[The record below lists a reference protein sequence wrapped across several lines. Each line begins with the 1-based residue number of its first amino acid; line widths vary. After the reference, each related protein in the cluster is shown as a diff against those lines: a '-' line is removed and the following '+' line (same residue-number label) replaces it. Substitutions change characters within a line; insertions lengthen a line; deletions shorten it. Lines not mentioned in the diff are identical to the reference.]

1 MDAYIVKSR
10 REMLQ
15 ILQLDFTHLFS
26 LMFQIVEQLPKV
38 TLISVERVARHVTL
52 QLQVANVLL
61 YYFFGR

>member
-1 MDAYIVKSR
+1 MDAYIVQPR
-10 REMLQ
+10 REVLQ
-15 ILQLDFTHLFS
+15 ILQLHFTHLFS
-26 LMFQIVEQLPKV
+26 LMLQIVEQFPKV